1 MSQETHAQAEQLIA
15 RDRVE
20 GISAADQQ
28 WLRQHLA
35 ECAACAARAS
45 ATEQAIR
52 SLRNLSVPLPPALAG
67 RTQFRVRIRAAQ
79 LRGEPRWRMV
89 WVACGISWAFGAA
102 TAPYVWRG
110 LEWAGHRLGVPN
122 IIWELGF
129 GLWWALPAAVVA
141 VILLMTDAGRNNEA
155 VWNRQEN

>member
-1 MSQETHAQAEQLIA
+1 MSKELHVRAEQLIA
-15 RDRVE
+15 QERIE

-35 ECAACAARAS
+35 ECERCAALADT
-45 ATEQAIR
+45 TEQAIR
-52 SLRNLSVPLPPALAG
+52 SLRGISVAIPKTLAS
-67 RTQFRVRIRAAQ
+67 RTQFRVRLRAQQ

-89 WVACGISWAFGAA
+89 WAACGISWAFGAA

-110 LEWAGHRLGVPN
+110 LEWAGHRMGLPN
-122 IIWELGF
+122 IVWELGF

-141 VILLMTDAGRNNEA
+141 VILLIENAGRSGES
-155 VWNRQEN
+155 VWKRQEN

>member
-1 MSQETHAQAEQLIA
+1 MSKELHVRAEQLIA
-15 RDRVE
+15 QERIE

-35 ECAACAARAS
+35 ECERCAALADT
-45 ATEQAIR
+45 TEQAIR
-52 SLRNLSVPLPPALAG
+52 SLRGISVALPKTLAS
-67 RTQFRVRIRAAQ
+67 RTQFRVRLRAQQ

-89 WVACGISWAFGAA
+89 WAACGISWAFGAA

-110 LEWAGHRLGVPN
+110 LEWAGHRMGLPN
-122 IIWELGF
+122 IVWELGF

-141 VILLMTDAGRNNEA
+141 VILLMENAGRSGES
-155 VWNRQEN
+155 VWKRQEN